1 MLFES
6 LGIPAE
12 NLTVKRYS
20 NCIMMLS
27 KNICILWHYDGK
39 VYLGSWQTKYLDEGF
54 KHGLGL
60 EWVPHKHVYYGEF
73 CEGKK

>member
-1 MLFES
+1 
-6 LGIPAE
+6 
-12 NLTVKRYS
+12 
-20 NCIMMLS
+20 MMLS

-39 VYLGSWQTKYLDEGF
+39 VYLGGWQTKYLDEGF

>member
-1 MLFES
+1 MIFNILS
-6 LGIPAE
+6 IPLD

-20 NCIMMLS
+20 NCILMTTR
-27 KNICILWHYDGK
+27 NICIVWSYSTGK

-60 EWVPHKHVYYGEF
+60 EWVPGEYVYYG
-73 CEGKK
+73 